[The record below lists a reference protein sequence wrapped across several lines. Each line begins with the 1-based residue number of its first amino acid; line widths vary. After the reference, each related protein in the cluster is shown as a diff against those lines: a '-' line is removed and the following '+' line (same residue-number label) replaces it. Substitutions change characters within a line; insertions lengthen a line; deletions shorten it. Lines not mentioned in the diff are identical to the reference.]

1 MRKTK
6 QELWNTIQDKALEE
20 CWEYPL
26 TYTNFVM
33 VSQKNVT
40 GLDAVRQ
47 LFLNSLITYLFM
59 WIKNLH

>member
-26 TYTNFVM
+26 TYTNLCYGFAEKCYWFRCSSSV
-33 VSQKNVT
+33 VPEFI
-40 GLDAVRQ
+40 DY
-47 LFLNSLITYLFM
+47 LIYS
-59 WIKNLH
+59 